1 VLIRWRTMRSL
12 TRTVRQIKLPLM
24 RLDHQHP
31 GARPMTFPALRI
43 QANFISDRFHR
54 DRDLVGDLQSARQH
68 GQGEGCAIIICGH

>member
-43 QANFISDRFHR
+43 HKRILSPTASIATVTLSAIFKAPDSTDRGR
-54 DRDLVGDLQSARQH
+54 VVP
-68 GQGEGCAIIICGH
+68 